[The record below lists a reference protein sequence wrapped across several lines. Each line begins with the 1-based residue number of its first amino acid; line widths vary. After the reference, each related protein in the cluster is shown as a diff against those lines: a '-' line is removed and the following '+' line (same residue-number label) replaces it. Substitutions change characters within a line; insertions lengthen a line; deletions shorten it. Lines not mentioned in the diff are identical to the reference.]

1 MADIPEGVLA
11 ESYLCDLEVGST
23 ILSIG
28 KSHRIFTGLLLG
40 FPTGGFR
47 AKASGDDSEGM
58 N

>member
-1 MADIPEGVLA
+1 MADIPERVLA

-23 ILSIG
+23 ILAIG

-40 FPTGGFR
+40 FPAGGFR
-47 AKASGDDSEGM
+47 AKASGDDSGEM